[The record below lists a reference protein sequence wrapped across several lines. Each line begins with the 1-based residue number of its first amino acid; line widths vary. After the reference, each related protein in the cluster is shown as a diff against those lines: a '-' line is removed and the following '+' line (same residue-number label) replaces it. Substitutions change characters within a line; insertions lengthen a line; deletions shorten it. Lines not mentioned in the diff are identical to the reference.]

1 MRKNNV
7 IFAAAM
13 AVALV
18 AGASLAAAK
27 GRDARATCL
36 ARAGVTEQQWQG
48 RNATYAQGAIFK
60 KCMAEHGQDV
70 TVRRRDG
77 SVLY

>member
-1 MRKNNV
+1 MRKV
-7 IFAAAM
+7 ILATAVFFAA
-13 AVALV
+13 
-18 AGASLAAAK
+18 SLSSADSYAK
-27 GRDARATCL
+27 GQNARAACL

-60 KCMAEHGQDV
+60 SCMTEHGQNV